1 MLAKSYAMKS
11 FIKKKVERGIGPV
24 ERRSWM
30 PQFSKDGTTINIVEE
45 GVIVAG
51 EIRESSIVREY
62 IP

>member
-1 MLAKSYAMKS
+1 MKS

-51 EIRESSIVREY
+51 EIRESSIIREY

>member
-1 MLAKSYAMKS
+1 MDAVKSLS
-11 FIKKKVERGIGPV
+11 IKKKVEGRIGLV

-45 GVIVAG
+45 VVIVVG
-51 EIRESSIVREY
+51 EVRESSIVREY